1 MAAGS
6 SAPRGRLQRRR
17 GGGRRFL
24 RSRGGRR
31 PQVAMIDEDGDV
43 CDDEHPGEIY
53 LEEETEVI
61 YEDEAGKT
69 FTIGDN
75 NEITEV
81 NLSEGPEDQLQIGSI
96 SESLENTTL
105 QKSTTV
111 EDGAAAREYSS
122 RLFQLI

>member
-1 MAAGS
+1 
-6 SAPRGRLQRRR
+6 
-17 GGGRRFL
+17 
-24 RSRGGRR
+24 
-31 PQVAMIDEDGDV
+31 MIDEDGDV

-96 SESLENTTL
+96 SETLENTTL

-122 RLFQLI
+122 HLFQLI